1 MKSIH
6 KSPILVPKACVL
18 ALACAFGPLAQAQD
32 ANRNSGQAPARARIV
47 LVDRIVAV
55 VNSEVITKFELDE
68 RLDRVR
74 QDLLA
79 RKTPLPEHAAL
90 ERQVLERMIVERV
103 QLQHAREVAVDVD
116 ELQVDQALVRVA
128 SNNNMSLPQFRAAL
142 ERDRIPFPKFREEL
156 RREIILSRL
165 RDREV
170 DNRISVSESEV
181 DLFMEEQAASMEA
194 NAEYNLSHIL
204 VRIPEQAS
212 PEQIADRRARAEEAL
227 KRARAGTD
235 FAQLS
240 ATFSDAP
247 EALTGGNLGWRA
259 EDRLPDLFVAA
270 VVKLKPGEL
279 SEVLRSPA
287 GFHVLKLNEKR
298 GAGAPFMVEQTRAR
312 HILVRTNDLVSESE
326 AQRKLAN
333 LRERVVNGVDFAELA
348 RINSDDGSASRGGD
362 LGWLYSGDTVPE
374 FEKAV
379 AELRPGEVSQPVK
392 SPFGWHL
399 IQVLERRTADM
410 SADRKRLEARRA
422 LRDKKS
428 DEAYQEWL
436 RQMRDRA
443 YVEYR
448 LDDR

>member
-1 MKSIH
+1 LKPPI
-6 KSPILVPKACVL
+6 KSPYLIQCFCAF
-18 ALACAFGPLAQAQD
+18 ALAGVLGSSQAQD
-32 ANRNSGQAPARARIV
+32 ASRDRSQAPARSRIV
-47 LVDRIVAV
+47 LVDRIVAL
-55 VNSEVITKFELDE
+55 VNTEVITQFELTE

-79 RKTPLPEHAAL
+79 RKTPLPERAAL
-90 ERQVLERMIVERV
+90 ERQVLERMILERV
-103 QLQHAREVAVDVD
+103 QLQHARETGLQVD

-142 ERDRIPFPKFREEL
+142 ERDGIAFPKFREEL

-170 DNRISVSESEV
+170 DNRVSVSESEI
-181 DLFMEEQAASMEA
+181 DLFMEEQAASVDA

-204 VRIPEQAS
+204 VRVPEQAS
-212 PEQIADRRARAEEAL
+212 PEQIAERRARAEDAL
-227 KRARAGTD
+227 RQARAGTD

-247 EALTGGNLGWRA
+247 EALTGGNLGWRL

-270 VVKLKPGEL
+270 VAKLKPGEL
-279 SEVLRSPA
+279 SAVVRSPA
-287 GFHVLKLNEKR
+287 GFHVLKLNDKR
-298 GAGAPFMVEQTRAR
+298 GAGAPFMVEQTRTR
-312 HILVRTNDLVSESE
+312 HILVRTNDLVSEAE

-348 RINSDDGSASRGGD
+348 RTNSDDGSASRGGD
-362 LGWLYSGDTVPE
+362 LGWLYPGDTVPE
-374 FEKAV
+374 FERAV
-379 AELRPGEVSQPVK
+379 SELKPGEVSQPVK

-448 LDDR
+448 LEDR